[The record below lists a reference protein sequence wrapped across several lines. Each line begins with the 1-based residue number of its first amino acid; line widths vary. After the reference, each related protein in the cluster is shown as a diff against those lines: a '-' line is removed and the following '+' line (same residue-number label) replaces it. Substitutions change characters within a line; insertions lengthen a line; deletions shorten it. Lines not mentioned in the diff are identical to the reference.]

1 MKHLLFITLLG
12 LTQLSSFSQQYIYRG
27 TKRIPATGTWDFSAN
42 NYPGTGSLQ
51 VKVGKEQKGGVLM
64 LSIGVPMQFQSIAGS
79 VLLYLED
86 GKVIVLP
93 ARVASDHVDESSTVL
108 YSISPSQ
115 MEALANSNI
124 ETIRFS
130 VKTFFPKGTPRMAAD
145 NSESYT
151 ANNRPL
157 YGETQSPTADEI
169 RTLISEK

>member
-1 MKHLLFITLLG
+1 
-12 LTQLSSFSQQYIYRG
+12 
-27 TKRIPATGTWDFSAN
+27 
-42 NYPGTGSLQ
+42 
-51 VKVGKEQKGGVLM
+51 M
-64 LSIGVPMQFQSIAGS
+64 LSIGAPMQFQSIAGS

-130 VKTFFPKGTPRMAAD
+130 VKTFFPKGTPRIAAD
-145 NSESYT
+145 NRESYT
-151 ANNRPL
+151 ANNKSEF
-157 YGETQSPTADEI
+157 GDAQSRTADEI